1 MALKIDFNC
10 DMGEIKDL
18 VDNNTYADLMEY
30 VTSINLACGGHA
42 GDDKIMGEMIQI
54 AKENHV
60 KIGAHP
66 SYPDRENFGRIDMN
80 MDANEL
86 LDTVRDQIQLLVD
99 IGTNNGVNPSHV
111 KAHGALYNR
120 AVIDEDIAQTIG
132 EAIIQVDPL
141 LKVMGLAGSKML
153 SVFDGLGLDT
163 MAEAFADRSYES
175 DGTLRNRKYDDALI
189 TDPNKAAL
197 QAKNMV
203 EGTVISFEGKA
214 IEMNAQTICI
224 HSDTPNTVAI
234 AEAVREEIKRGEKS
248 NYF

>member
-1 MALKIDFNC
+1 MMDINS
-10 DMGEIKDL
+10 DMGEINRLLD
-18 VDNNTYADLMEY
+18 DGTYEKLMEY
-30 VTSINLACGGHA
+30 VTSINVACGGHA
-42 GDDKIMGEMIQI
+42 GDETMMAAMVAL
-54 AKENHV
+54 AKEKGVNV
-60 KIGAHP
+60 GAHP

-86 LDTVRDQIQLLVD
+86 SDTVRDQIQLLVD
-99 IGTNNGVNPSHV
+99 IGTNNGVNLSHV

-189 TDPNKAAL
+189 TDPDKAAF

-234 AEAVREEIKRGEKS
+234 AEAVREEIKGGKQN
-248 NYF
+248 NYFR

>member
-1 MALKIDFNC
+1 MMDINS
-10 DMGEIKDL
+10 DMGEINRLLD
-18 VDNNTYADLMEY
+18 DGTYEKLMEY
-30 VTSINLACGGHA
+30 VTSINVACGGHA
-42 GDDKIMGEMIQI
+42 GDETMMAAMVVL
-54 AKENHV
+54 AKEKGVNV
-60 KIGAHP
+60 GAHP
-66 SYPDRENFGRIDMN
+66 SYPDRENFGRNDMN

-86 LDTVRDQIQLLVD
+86 LDSVRDQIQLLVD
-99 IGTNNGVNPSHV
+99 IGTNNGVNLSHV

-189 TDPNKAAL
+189 TDSNKAAL

-203 EGTVISFEGKA
+203 ESTVISFEGKA

-224 HSDTPNTVAI
+224 HSDTPNAVAI

-248 NYF
+248 NYI

>member
-1 MALKIDFNC
+1 MMDINS
-10 DMGEIKDL
+10 DMGEINRLLD
-18 VDNNTYADLMEY
+18 DGTYEKLMEY
-30 VTSINLACGGHA
+30 VTSINVACGGHA
-42 GDDKIMGEMIQI
+42 GDETMMAAMVAL
-54 AKENHV
+54 AKEKGVNV
-60 KIGAHP
+60 GAHP
-66 SYPDRENFGRIDMN
+66 SYPDRENFGRNDMN

-86 LDTVRDQIQLLVD
+86 LDSVRDQIQLLVD
-99 IGTNNGVNPSHV
+99 IGTNNGVNLSHV

-203 EGTVISFEGKA
+203 ESTVISFEGKA

-224 HSDTPNTVAI
+224 HSDTPNAVAI
-234 AEAVREEIKRGEKS
+234 AEAVREEIKGGGEKS
-248 NYF
+248 NYI

>member
-1 MALKIDFNC
+1 MMDINS
-10 DMGEIKDL
+10 DMGEINRLLD
-18 VDNNTYADLMEY
+18 DGTYEKLMEY
-30 VTSINLACGGHA
+30 VTSINVACGGHA
-42 GDDKIMGEMIQI
+42 GDETMMAAMVAL
-54 AKENHV
+54 AKEKGVNV
-60 KIGAHP
+60 GAHP
-66 SYPDRENFGRIDMN
+66 SYPDRENFGRNDMN

-86 LDTVRDQIQLLVD
+86 LDSVRDQIQLLAD
-99 IGTNNGVNPSHV
+99 IGTNNGVNLSHV

-203 EGTVISFEGKA
+203 ESTVISFEGKA

-224 HSDTPNTVAI
+224 HSDTPNAVAI
-234 AEAVREEIKRGEKS
+234 AEAVREEIKRGGEK
-248 NYF
+248 

>member
-1 MALKIDFNC
+1 MMDINS
-10 DMGEIKDL
+10 DMGEINRLLGDG
-18 VDNNTYADLMEY
+18 TYEKLMEY
-30 VTSINLACGGHA
+30 VTSINVACGGHA
-42 GDDKIMGEMIQI
+42 GDETMMAAMVAL
-54 AKENHV
+54 AKEKGVNV
-60 KIGAHP
+60 GAHP

-99 IGTNNGVNPSHV
+99 IGTNNGVNLSHV

-120 AVIDEDIAQTIG
+120 AVIDEEIAQTIG

-203 EGTVISFEGKA
+203 EGTVISFEGKV
-214 IEMNAQTICI
+214 IEMNTQTICI
-224 HSDTPNTVAI
+224 HSDTPNAVAI
-234 AEAVREEIKRGEKS
+234 AEAVKEEIKGGGE
-248 NYF
+248 

>member
-1 MALKIDFNC
+1 MMDVNS
-10 DMGEIKDL
+10 DMGEINRLLGDG
-18 VDNNTYADLMEY
+18 TYEKLMEY
-30 VTSINLACGGHA
+30 VTSINVACGGHA
-42 GDDKIMGEMIQI
+42 GDETMMAAMVAL
-54 AKENHV
+54 AKEKGVN
-60 KIGAHP
+60 IGAHP

-99 IGTNNGVNPSHV
+99 IGTNNGVNLSHV

-120 AVIDEDIAQTIG
+120 AIIDEEIAQTIG

-203 EGTVISFEGKA
+203 EGTVISFEGKV
-214 IEMNAQTICI
+214 IEMNTQTICI
-224 HSDTPNTVAI
+224 HSDTPNAVAI
-234 AEAVREEIKRGEKS
+234 AEAVKEEIKGGGVK
-248 NYF
+248 

>member
-1 MALKIDFNC
+1 MMDINS
-10 DMGEIKDL
+10 DMGEINRLLD
-18 VDNNTYADLMEY
+18 DGTYEKLMEY
-30 VTSINLACGGHA
+30 VTSINVACGGHA
-42 GDDKIMGEMIQI
+42 GDETMMAAMVVL
-54 AKENHV
+54 AKEKGVNV
-60 KIGAHP
+60 GAHP
-66 SYPDRENFGRIDMN
+66 SYPDREHFGRNDMN

-86 LDTVRDQIQLLVD
+86 LDTVRDQIQLLAD
-99 IGTNNGVNPSHV
+99 IGTNNGVNLSHV

-132 EAIIQVDPL
+132 QAIIQVDPL

-203 EGTVISFEGKA
+203 ESTVISFEGKA

-224 HSDTPNTVAI
+224 HSDTPNAVAI
-234 AEAVREEIKRGEKS
+234 AEAVREEIKGGGAK
-248 NYF
+248 

>member
-1 MALKIDFNC
+1 MMDVNS
-10 DMGEIKDL
+10 DMGEINRLLGDG
-18 VDNNTYADLMEY
+18 TYEKLMEY
-30 VTSINLACGGHA
+30 VTSINVACGGHA
-42 GDDKIMGEMIQI
+42 GDETMMAAMVAL
-54 AKENHV
+54 AKEKGVN
-60 KIGAHP
+60 IGAHP

-99 IGTNNGVNPSHV
+99 IGTNNGVNLSHV

-120 AVIDEDIAQTIG
+120 AVIDEEIAQTIG

-203 EGTVISFEGKA
+203 EGTVISFEGKV
-214 IEMNAQTICI
+214 IEMNTQTICI
-224 HSDTPNTVAI
+224 HSDTPNAVAI
-234 AEAVREEIKRGEKS
+234 AEAVKEEIKGGGVK
-248 NYF
+248 

>member
-1 MALKIDFNC
+1 MMDINS
-10 DMGEIKDL
+10 DMGEINRLLD
-18 VDNNTYADLMEY
+18 DGTYEKLMEY
-30 VTSINLACGGHA
+30 VTSINVACGGHA
-42 GDDKIMGEMIQI
+42 GDETMMAAMVAL
-54 AKENHV
+54 AKEKGVNV
-60 KIGAHP
+60 GAHP
-66 SYPDRENFGRIDMN
+66 SYPDRENFGRNDMN

-86 LDTVRDQIQLLVD
+86 LDSVRDQIQLLVD
-99 IGTNNGVNPSHV
+99 IGTNNGVNLSHV

-189 TDPNKAAL
+189 TDPNKAAF

-224 HSDTPNTVAI
+224 HSDTPNAVAI
-234 AEAVREEIKRGEKS
+234 AEAVREEIKRGGEK
-248 NYF
+248 